1 MILELS
7 IDFNSSLFE
16 ISWLDKNILKK
27 IFLNFLGKVGLS
39 HAYLE
44 MTFFDDLL
52 DYFIGMILLC
62 FL

>member
-27 IFLNFLGKVGLS
+27 IFLNFLGKSQAFSCLPG
-39 HAYLE
+39 
-44 MTFFDDLL
+44 DDL
-52 DYFIGMILLC
+52 F
-62 FL
+62 